1 MEIIVNKKSLVQA
14 IIESLSDNQDGPE
27 FERDIFLSDEPI
39 KPVEMMATQLVED
52 MPPVDDPEFL
62 PVSIEEL
69 GRSAYVISKEV
80 PNSEINFFYRK
91 LHELLD
97 TALDRE
103 EEKNMA
109 VESLR
114 VAVRSILGESRDHY
128 LKNAADRV
136 MQGEDANS
144 VAQDLIDSHPEFE
157 SDDSFSLGQEIE
169 NLSYASMGFSM
180 PAEQESE
187 DVPSAAIDDEPE
199 VESEDDEDDEEGEVA
214 SDVPPSYYGDVALGR
229 IIKILLHKNKHL
241 VPLKNEQGQIETT
254 PTLKRDYAGNL
265 TLSNEPMYVLASQ
278 GAIAQILDESLQEE
292 DIKDAFDNFVRKEG
306 NEKSARTRLEDDFI
320 RYLGE
325 VGDPVTPEIAAIMS
339 ANNMADNVS
348 KDLAIPKYGQEI
360 SGEMIKQA
368 DELESSQAVNFEA
381 SSGAGK
387 EAIVRTVPIAVMIAA
402 IRQVSEERKEKPK
415 RAKRKTY
422 EMEYIPTPE
431 ELAGIESAKEL
442 EQIKKNMKNLT
453 KNAPLFNYSAASGL
467 RQWINKFP
475 LMAYT
480 ALMSEEKG
488 HQAFQGYQELLMGY
502 MVTLLDN
509 FIDIVIPAIN
519 DGIDKSL
526 QDDSMSEEE
535 REEMGLIVGMI
546 DLLSEEFEEMR
557 QSALTSDN
565 EEIDVDLLLGDGSY
579 DSVGNL
585 VLRNAVNIL
594 FKEDDLMNVAKY
606 IEDKMTSYFKEQG
619 LPPKAATKIAHM
631 FNGRVTMVDYKL
643 LEKAEE
649 GKAVPKSVENVY
661 KLGIGTSHISDA
673 QKKIVTILSSWFNE
687 DEARKRSKIEAAA
700 QAQGEKVTRH
710 VRDKLKDEVR
720 KKLVR
725 ITDDEEKEKE
735 RKKILADIL
744 DDAIGQTVEDL
755 ELDINLDKMMLPAS
769 ERG

>member
-39 KPVEMMATQLVED
+39 KPIEMMATQLAED

-62 PVSIEEL
+62 PASIEEL

-109 VESLR
+109 IESLR

-187 DVPSAAIDDEPE
+187 DVHSVVIDDEPE
-199 VESEDDEDDEEGEVA
+199 VESEEDEDDEEGEVA

-278 GAIAQILDESLQEE
+278 GAIAQILDESLHEE

-306 NEKSARTRLEDDFI
+306 DEKSARIRLKDDFI

-325 VGDPVTPEIAAIMS
+325 MGDPVTPEIAAIMS

-360 SGEMIKQA
+360 SDEMIKQA
-368 DELESSQAVNFEA
+368 GELESSQAINFEA
-381 SSGAGK
+381 SSGVGK

-402 IRQVSEERKEKPK
+402 IRQVSEERKEKPS

-488 HQAFQGYQELLMGY
+488 HQAFQGYRDLLMGY
-502 MVTLLDN
+502 MNTLLDN
-509 FIDIVIPAIN
+509 FIDIIIPAIN
-519 DGIDKSL
+519 DGIDKVL
-526 QDDSMSEEE
+526 QDPNISEEE
-535 REEMGLIVGMI
+535 REEMSDIVGM
-546 DLLSEEFEEMR
+546 LSILDNEFEEMR
-557 QSALTSDN
+557 QSADDN
-565 EEIDVDLLLGDGSY
+565 EDINVDLLLGDDSY

-594 FKEDDLMNVAKY
+594 FKEQDLMNVAKY
-606 IEDKMTSYFKEQG
+606 IEDEMISYFKEQG
-619 LPPKAATKIAHM
+619 LSPKAATKIAHM
-631 FNGRVTMVDYKL
+631 FNGRVAMVDYKL

-649 GKAVPKSVENVY
+649 GKPAPKSVENVY
-661 KLGIGTSHISDA
+661 KLGIETSHISDA
-673 QKKIVTILSSWFNE
+673 QKKIVEILSSWFNE
-687 DEARKRSKIEAAA
+687 DEARKRSKIEAVA

-725 ITDDEEKEKE
+725 IKDDEEKEKE